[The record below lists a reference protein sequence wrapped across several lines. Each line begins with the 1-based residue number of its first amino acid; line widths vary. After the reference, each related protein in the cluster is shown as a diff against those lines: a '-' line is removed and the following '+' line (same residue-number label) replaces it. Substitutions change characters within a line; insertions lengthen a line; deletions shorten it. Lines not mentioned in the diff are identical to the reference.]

1 MSNSE
6 AALSNVRIRFESV
19 ANFVFESKVNFV
31 FESKAVLIFVSEAVL
46 VFVSETDLVFV
57 SLSEVVIRL
66 SGETLAEDNEVMS
79 LACDA
84 FSPLWLVLMT
94 GCFTCWLLLA
104 VGCCCWE

>member
-31 FESKAVLIFVSEAVL
+31 FESEAVLIFVSEAV
-46 VFVSETDLVFV
+46 LVFV

-66 SGETLAEDNEVMS
+66 SGETLAEDNEVKS
-79 LACDA
+79 LAGDA